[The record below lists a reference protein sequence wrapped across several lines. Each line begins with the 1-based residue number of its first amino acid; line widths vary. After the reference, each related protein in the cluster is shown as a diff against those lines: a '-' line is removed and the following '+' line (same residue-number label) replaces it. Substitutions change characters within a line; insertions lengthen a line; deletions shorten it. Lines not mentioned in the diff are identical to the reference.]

1 MDKIQEKPAI
11 SFVMPMYNE
20 SGNIET
26 AVTVLKSLGEEL
38 SREYE
43 IVVVDDASTDAS
55 ADIVAGMAGSDKRV
69 KLYRLTKNTK
79 FGGAFAEAFKNAAKD
94 IIIYMDS
101 DLPVSAEDIRA
112 SLPLIAGADIVTG
125 YSKVKKG
132 ETFLRKTISW
142 AYNKMVDKLFGLDIA
157 DINSG
162 FKIVRKDLVSDMDF
176 ISKSPFVDVELF
188 IHARKKGAT
197 VRQYPLIFLSRSAG
211 VSHIARL
218 PVIFA
223 TFRDMIKVKLLTR
236 GAR

>member
-1 MDKIQEKPAI
+1 MDKMQEKPAI
-11 SFVMPMYNE
+11 SFVLPMYNE

-26 AVTVLKSLGEEL
+26 TITVLKSLGEEL
-38 SREYE
+38 SRDYE
-43 IVVVDDASTDAS
+43 IIVADDASTDAS
-55 ADIVAGMAGSDKRV
+55 ADIVAGMAGADKRI
-69 KLYRLTKNTK
+69 KLYRLSKNTK
-79 FGGAFAEAFKNAAKD
+79 FGGAFAEAFKNATKD
-94 IIIYMDS
+94 VIIYMDS
-101 DLPVSAEDIRA
+101 DLPVSSEDIRS
-112 SLPLIAGADIVTG
+112 SLPLIGEADIVTG
-125 YSKVKKG
+125 YSRVKKG
-132 ETFLRKTISW
+132 ETSLRKTISW

-162 FKIVRKDLVSDMDF
+162 YKIVRKDLVSDMDF

-197 VRQYPLIFLSRSAG
+197 VRQYPLIFLPRPAG

-223 TFRDMIKVKLLTR
+223 TFRDMIKVKLLTK